1 MNELIS
7 VIVPVYNVEDYLC
20 QCLDSILRQSYKNL
34 QIILV
39 DDGST
44 DQSGKICDEYGKK
57 DKRIEIIHKAN
68 GGLSDARNVGLA
80 SATGKFIA
88 FVDSDDYIADT
99 LYETLLGK
107 IRLSNAPIAMCGF
120 WAVDEGGK
128 KIPERSSSDFK
139 EGRYTKQEVFERLS
153 FDDGWNLVVVWNK
166 LYSRKVL
173 ERLWFP
179 TGKLHEDQYIFC
191 DLISACDSI
200 YITPKKFYCY
210 RQRKNSIMAGIYDMR
225 RLDEVEAILY
235 QCEHLKGVV
244 GKDVFCRMEKKA
256 FYLLQKGL
264 DEIADP
270 RGVARINALI
280 IAYKRVITGFF
291 SLKLYSIEEAAC
303 RYAVRLG
310 YGYYKSHAEKIQ
322 RGKGILYKIV
332 WIQRIWEKWIYE
344 KLIRRN

>member
-128 KIPERSSSDFK
+128 KIPDRKS
-139 EGRYTKQEVFERLS
+139 
-153 FDDGWNLVVVWNK
+153 VV
-166 LYSRKVL
+166 
-173 ERLWFP
+173 
-179 TGKLHEDQYIFC
+179 
-191 DLISACDSI
+191 
-200 YITPKKFYCY
+200 
-210 RQRKNSIMAGIYDMR
+210 
-225 RLDEVEAILY
+225 
-235 QCEHLKGVV
+235 
-244 GKDVFCRMEKKA
+244 
-256 FYLLQKGL
+256 
-264 DEIADP
+264 
-270 RGVARINALI
+270 
-280 IAYKRVITGFF
+280 
-291 SLKLYSIEEAAC
+291 
-303 RYAVRLG
+303 
-310 YGYYKSHAEKIQ
+310 
-322 RGKGILYKIV
+322 
-332 WIQRIWEKWIYE
+332 
-344 KLIRRN
+344 